1 MPRIM
6 KYRKFTDQYTTYT
19 AIDNGGEDKKI
30 TELCTINNETYIS
43 VPDGVVLPEQPKEI
57 TLEPVVIT
65 TELKGQIEKD
75 SPHIR
80 LIEKRIIEKVRKK
93 YPIEAQLKIIRDK
106 INGIN
111 IDKYAEYN
119 SYVED
124 CVTEGETK
132 KELLIKT
139 IDIKSK

>member
-1 MPRIM
+1 MSRVY
-6 KYRKFTDQYTTYT
+6 KYKKFTDKYTTYT
-19 AIDNGGEDKKI
+19 AIDNGEEDKKI

-43 VPDGVVLPEQPKEI
+43 IPNDVVLPEQPKEI

-65 TELKGQIEKD
+65 TELKGQIEKE

-80 LIEKRIIEKVRKK
+80 LIEKRIIAKVREK

-111 IDKYAEYN
+111 IEKYAEYN

-124 CVTEGETK
+124 CVADGEIK
-132 KELLIKT
+132 KELLMKT
-139 IDIKSK
+139 ADIKSK

>member
-1 MPRIM
+1 MPKIY
-6 KYRKFTDQYTTYT
+6 KYRKVTDQYTTYT
-19 AIDNGGEDKKI
+19 AIDNGEEDKRI
-30 TELCTINNETYIS
+30 TELCTINDETYIS
-43 VPDGVVLPEQPKEI
+43 IPNDVVLPEQPKEI

-65 TELKGQIEKD
+65 TELKGQIEKE

-80 LIEKRIIEKVRKK
+80 LIEKRIIAKVREK

-119 SYVED
+119 SYVD
-124 CVTEGETK
+124 GCVTEGKTK
-132 KELLIKT
+132 KELLIKR
-139 IDIKSK
+139 